1 MLMCSSKDKILGNH
15 SLEGVCLCAVMYRLF
30 EVIFPAYFLEMNNN
44 LSTILSLPLVKL
56 NIFWLTNAL
65 STGSVLLNKNMTRPG
80 EMECLTL
87 ICILKINKV
96 HLTEQGNAKL
106 ASSILATI
114 NGNIT
119 PPVHGNS
126 SL

>member
-1 MLMCSSKDKILGNH
+1 MCSSKDKILGNH

-44 LSTILSLPLVKL
+44 LSTILSLPLAKR

-119 PPVHGNS
+119 SPVHGNS

>member
-44 LSTILSLPLVKL
+44 LSTILSLPLAKL

-96 HLTEQGNAKL
+96 HLAEQGNAKL

-119 PPVHGNS
+119 SPVHGNS

>member
-30 EVIFPAYFLEMNNN
+30 EVIFPAYVLEMNNN
-44 LSTILSLPLVKL
+44 LSTILSLPLAKL

-119 PPVHGNS
+119 SPVHGNS

>member
-1 MLMCSSKDKILGNH
+1 MCSSKDKILGNH

-30 EVIFPAYFLEMNNN
+30 EVIFPAYFLEMHNN
-44 LSTILSLPLVKL
+44 LSTILSLPLAKL

-119 PPVHGNS
+119 SPVHGNS

>member
-87 ICILKINKV
+87 ICILKIN
-96 HLTEQGNAKL
+96 
-106 ASSILATI
+106 
-114 NGNIT
+114 
-119 PPVHGNS
+119 
-126 SL
+126 

>member
-44 LSTILSLPLVKL
+44 LSTILSLPLTKL

-65 STGSVLLNKNMTRPG
+65 STGSVLLNKNTTRPG

-119 PPVHGNS
+119 SPVHGNS

>member
-1 MLMCSSKDKILGNH
+1 MCSSKDKILGNH

-44 LSTILSLPLVKL
+44 LSTILSLPLTKL

-119 PPVHGNS
+119 SPVHGNS